1 MVRGTADPAV
11 VDHGIAMRLR
21 MTMNLLESV
30 SCIKF
35 IPIIGTPDRNGSW
48 LHISNPRLQRD
59 CMHEPLNKG
68 NGELVLVLGLDCLS
82 EQQILHTLLHGVGF
96 KDEVS
101 HPQRDQYIR
110 ILWSNIQPAYQHL
123 FKIQPRAKMS
133 KNMIEYDPMSVMH
146 FHDRA
151 FSTNGQATIAPLIA
165 GLVITPSDSLSQL
178 DKMKLK
184 LRFGH
189 ECNKRNVDDL
199 LDICKKVLYEDMN
212 KGKIHIPSEGQ
223 ALSEDDSNVS
233 GNNTNSI
240 ENNDQNSKEEE
251 ENNPDDS
258 LTIKNND
265 TLSLHVF
272 ENTTEKLGGEY
283 KRVKNW

>member
-1 MVRGTADPAV
+1 
-11 VDHGIAMRLR
+11 MRLR
-21 MTMNLLESV
+21 LAMNLLESV
-30 SCIKF
+30 SCMKF
-35 IPIIGTPDRNGSW
+35 IPIIGTPNRNGSW

-59 CMHEPLNKG
+59 CMHEPLYNG

-110 ILWSNIQPAYQHL
+110 ILWSNIHPAYQHL
-123 FKIQPRAKMS
+123 FKIRPRAKMS
-133 KNMIEYDPMSVMH
+133 SMIEYDPMSVMH

-151 FSTNGQATIAPLIA
+151 FSTNGQATIVPLIA

-189 ECNKRNVDDL
+189 ECNKRNVDVL

-212 KGKIHIPSEGQ
+212 QGKILEPSEDQG
-223 ALSEDDSNVS
+223 LSEDDFNVS
-233 GNNTNSI
+233 GNNTDSI
-240 ENNDQNSKEEE
+240 ENNDQSSK
-251 ENNPDDS
+251 ENNPDHS
-258 LTIKNND
+258 FTVKNND
-265 TLSLHVF
+265 TLSLHF
-272 ENTTEKLGGEY
+272 ENTTEKHDGEY
-283 KRVKNW
+283 TRVKNW